1 MRCSPRSAF
10 VITDLGPG
18 RALGGE
24 TFDTHR
30 PVERIDQARTGHGV
44 EGKRDSMVMYL
55 SAAAGLVLLFGGGEF
70 LVRGAVL
77 VSRRLGLSPLL
88 IGMTVV
94 AWCTSAPELV
104 VSLGAALEGR
114 SDIAVGNV
122 VGSNIFNIL
131 GVLGAAA
138 LITPIV
144 VDPRAMR
151 RDTVV
156 MIVSAAALVFVAA
169 TGEITRVPAAALL
182 IALLAYVVIS
192 YRSEARRPSLPSATL
207 HENESAEI
215 EVSGSVISGVA
226 YLLGGLAA
234 LVIGSRLL
242 VVGASDIART
252 LGVSE
257 AVIGLSLV
265 AVGTSL
271 PELATSI
278 IAALRK
284 HADVAVGNVVGSNI
298 FNILGILG
306 VTALVKPI
314 GIAEQI
320 ASVDV
325 WIMLAASLALVPML
339 LWRGRLG
346 RSTGGML
353 LLGYAAYLAV
363 LF

>member
-1 MRCSPRSAF
+1 M
-10 VITDLGPG
+10 L
-18 RALGGE
+18 
-24 TFDTHR
+24 
-30 PVERIDQARTGHGV
+30 
-44 EGKRDSMVMYL
+44 MYL

-131 GVLGAAA
+131 G
-138 LITPIV
+138 
-144 VDPRAMR
+144 
-151 RDTVV
+151 
-156 MIVSAAALVFVAA
+156 
-169 TGEITRVPAAALL
+169 
-182 IALLAYVVIS
+182 
-192 YRSEARRPSLPSATL
+192 
-207 HENESAEI
+207 
-215 EVSGSVISGVA
+215 
-226 YLLGGLAA
+226 
-234 LVIGSRLL
+234 
-242 VVGASDIART
+242 
-252 LGVSE
+252 
-257 AVIGLSLV
+257 
-265 AVGTSL
+265 
-271 PELATSI
+271 
-278 IAALRK
+278 
-284 HADVAVGNVVGSNI
+284 
-298 FNILGILG
+298 ILG

-339 LWRGRLG
+339 LWRGRIG
-346 RSTGGML
+346 RFTGGVL
-353 LLGYAAYLAV
+353 LLGYAAYMAV